1 MPGFQKER
9 EALRPG
15 SEQGANLMA
24 TAAIKQIPLNKLVN
38 SPKNVRKTPASEADD
53 AELYASLRSD
63 G

>member
-1 MPGFQKER
+1 
-9 EALRPG
+9 
-15 SEQGANLMA
+15 MA